1 MKLNDIGERS
11 IIKKLALD
19 NENDD
24 CYIMEF
30 NGSYILLSTDIITG
44 KTHIPDGADPELAG
58 KFFATINLS
67 DIAAMAGIP
76 EGFLISLSISPE
88 YDIKYLEKFYSGIK
102 KELKKFNAKII
113 GGDTKE
119 GDDFTA
125 SGTIIGKQ
133 DYNVIR
139 KRSYI
144 KGNQYLMVTG
154 LHGSSGSGYIFY
166 KYHYDKS
173 YGIKKMLDIEPR
185 INEAIIISKAGAQ
198 FMMDLSDGIYA
209 SVYQMKNDYNI
220 GFKIYMD
227 KVKMDND
234 VYKASEISGF
244 PIEDIALSFG
254 GDYELM
260 FTINK
265 NSYDSFME
273 LMYRNKINAYC
284 IGETYNGDNV
294 IYRNGS
300 WEIIKKHGFE
310 HFHKYPLNK

>member
-1 MKLNDIGERS
+1 MKLKDIGERS
-11 IIKKLALD
+11 IIRKLALD
-19 NENDD
+19 NKNDD

-30 NGSYILLSTDIITG
+30 NNNYILVSTDIITG
-44 KTHIPDGADPELAG
+44 KTHIPEGASPELAG
-58 KFFATINLS
+58 KFFAAINLS

-76 EGFLISLSISPE
+76 EGFLVSLSISPE
-88 YDIKYLEKFYSGIK
+88 YDIEYLEKFYSGIR

-119 GDDFTA
+119 GDGFTA

-133 DYNVIR
+133 EYDLIR

-144 KGNQYLMVTG
+144 GEGQYLMVTG

-166 KYHYDKS
+166 KYNHNKP
-173 YGIKKMLDIEPR
+173 YGIKKMLDIEPK
-185 INEAIIISKAGAQ
+185 INEAIIISRAGAR

-220 GFKIYMD
+220 GFKIYND
-227 KVKMDND
+227 KIKIDND

-244 PIEDIALSFG
+244 SVDDISLSFG

-265 NSYDSFME
+265 NSYDSFMKVMDE
-273 LMYRNKINAYC
+273 NKINAYC
-284 IGETYNGDNV
+284 IGETHKGDNML
-294 IYRNGS
+294 YSNSS
-300 WEIIKKHGFE
+300 WDVIKKQGFE
-310 HFHKYPLNK
+310 HFHTYPLNK